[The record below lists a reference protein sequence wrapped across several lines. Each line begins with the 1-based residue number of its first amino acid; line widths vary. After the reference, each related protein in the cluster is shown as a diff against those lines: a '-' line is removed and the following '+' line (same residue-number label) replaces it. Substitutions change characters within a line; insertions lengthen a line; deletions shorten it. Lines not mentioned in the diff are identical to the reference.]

1 MGTVDTYNTIGI
13 KNWPVNGTVTAQV
26 WVPNVVNAELTT
38 SYPVLAPFVRANF
51 NTIFMGVCNTPT
63 NVTMLTPSNGIA
75 VGKAVSNCS
84 SPVLFGIGYNAQYN
98 LGDYTNTSRNYTSQV
113 NVDVDSDI
121 VELTSGNV
129 HSVVRTSSGKLYSW
143 GSNANGRLGIGN
155 TNTVTVPV
163 QVSLATAV
171 KSVRCTDHCLALLV
185 TNDVVS
191 WGSNSLG
198 QVCLLLNHLHS
209 S

>member
-1 MGTVDTYNTIGI
+1 
-13 KNWPVNGTVTAQV
+13 VNGTVTNQV
-26 WVPNVVNAELTT
+26 WVPNLVNAELTT
-38 SYPVLAPFVRANF
+38 SYPVLAPYVRSNF
-51 NTIFMGVCNTPT
+51 NTIFMGVCNNAT
-63 NVTMLTPSNGIA
+63 NVTVLTPSNGVA
-75 VGKAVSNCS
+75 FAKTVTNCS

-121 VELTSGNV
+121 VELTSGSV

-155 TNTVTVPV
+155 TNIVTVPV
-163 QVSLATAV
+163 QVSLATTV
-171 KSVRCTDHCLALLV
+171 TSVRCTDHCLALLV
-185 TNDVVS
+185 TNEVVS

-198 QVCLLLNHLHS
+198 QVCSLLHY
-209 S
+209 